1 MESFCRT
8 VACVTLIFL
17 KYKKAELK
25 VNIFLCFSCSYWVM
39 YKILIIWIAMTR
51 ENSQHKSNWTM
62 GNLYTCVF
70 KISGMVLYCLM
81 NMYPVPYLEEYKK
94 ISVTNKDWGSFIT
107 DKVSNIN
114 LPDYKSD
121 KFVMR
126 QLNRIEST
134 KSFRSACEKLMNVNK
149 LSENKYQW
157 RHITWIFIKERQY
170 VKYKKTL
177 LKVIYKY
184 LSS

>member
-1 MESFCRT
+1 
-8 VACVTLIFL
+8 
-17 KYKKAELK
+17 
-25 VNIFLCFSCSYWVM
+25 
-39 YKILIIWIAMTR
+39 
-51 ENSQHKSNWTM
+51 
-62 GNLYTCVF
+62 
-70 KISGMVLYCLM
+70 MVLYCLM

-149 LSENKYQW
+149 LSENKYQ
-157 RHITWIFIKERQY
+157 
-170 VKYKKTL
+170 
-177 LKVIYKY
+177 
-184 LSS
+184 